1 MNGVLLAVSLALGAW
16 LQASPLNSLFPLHL
30 DPLLIMVVAWG
41 VAMGARQGAI
51 YGLLAGAVEDM
62 LVGGGGLHVLPKL
75 LVGLAAGA
83 LKPMLYY
90 RQAIV
95 VMPLVALC
103 TVMQETLVMAEFA
116 LRGHGLFLRHLGA
129 IALPEVL
136 GNLLLT
142 WPLYGLVRVGLKWS
156 MDRGSVRRGLG

>member
-1 MNGVLLAVSLALGAW
+1 MNAILATLTLALGAW
-16 LQASPLNSLFPLHL
+16 LQASPLNSCLPLHL

-41 VAMGARQGAI
+41 VALGARQGAI

-62 LVGGGGLHVLPKL
+62 LIGGGGIYVLPKL
-75 LVGLAAGA
+75 LIGLAAGG

-103 TVMQETLVMAEFA
+103 TALQETFVMAEFA

-136 GNLLLT
+136 GNLLIT
-142 WPLYGLVRVGLKWS
+142 WPLYALVRVSLKYSQERWGLH
-156 MDRGSVRRGLG
+156 RGIG